1 MAADLWCGAAA
12 GIAVAVAAV
21 AAVLLFVALARR
33 SHMIAINDPSIY
45 PPRFEFFGDPRADL
59 LGSGRTDAA
68 MAAAIARAPPAFE
81 TYQPLTFRD
90 ERNYLAL
97 KQQMAAFAPFD
108 ERAARLSEQVADVQ
122 RTSENAGKF
131 GAAAMLVATAPARAV
146 PRQTPV
152 TP

>member
-1 MAADLWCGAAA
+1 MTADAWQAA
-12 GIAVAVAAV
+12 AVAVAA
-21 AAVLLFVALARR
+21 AAVVLVVVVLRARR
-33 SHMIAINDPSIY
+33 SRMIAINDPSIF

-68 MAAAIARAPPAFE
+68 MAAAIARAPAPFE
-81 TYQPLTFRD
+81 TYQPMTFHA
-90 ERNYLAL
+90 ERNYIAL
-97 KQQMAAFAPFD
+97 KRQMAAFAPFD

-131 GAAAMLVATAPARAV
+131 GAAAMLVATAPAPAV

-152 TP
+152 TPAR